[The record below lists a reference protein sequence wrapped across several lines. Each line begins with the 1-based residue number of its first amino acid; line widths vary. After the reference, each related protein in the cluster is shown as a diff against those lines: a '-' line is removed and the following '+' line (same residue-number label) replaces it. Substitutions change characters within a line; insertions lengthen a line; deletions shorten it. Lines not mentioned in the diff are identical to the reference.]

1 MLKPARI
8 LALAA
13 VLSVPLYAQT
23 QTPPAAQAQTPA
35 VTPTA
40 PTVEVTAPAPAMC
53 AEATTLDDLIK
64 ALDDAVS
71 GPADKD
77 RSCMRELLLPEARL
91 SPIGKLPDGM
101 YAPHILTLDG
111 WIEAVRK
118 RGHDV
123 LTEHQVKVKVETY
136 GHLAHLWST
145 YELRLQ
151 PDGPPTV
158 RGINSIQAVF
168 DGKRWRVSEILWQ
181 AETPDL
187 PIPEKYLP

>member
-1 MLKPARI
+1 MLKATAF
-8 LALAA
+8 LALTA
-13 VLSVPLYAQT
+13 VLVAPLSG
-23 QTPPAAQAQTPA
+23 QTPSATPTQAPETTSAPATAQTP
-35 VTPTA
+35 
-40 PTVEVTAPAPAMC
+40 APAPAMC
-53 AEATTLDDLIK
+53 ADAITLDDLIK
-64 ALDDAVS
+64 ALDEAVS

-91 SPIGKLPDGM
+91 SRIGKHPDGM
-101 YAPHILTLDG
+101 YAPHTLTLDD
-111 WIEAVRK
+111 WIEALRK

-168 DGKRWRVSEILWQ
+168 DGKRWRVLEILWQ
-181 AETPDL
+181 AETPDQ

>member
-1 MLKPARI
+1 MGTA
-8 LALAA
+8 
-13 VLSVPLYAQT
+13 LYAQS
-23 QTPPAAQAQTPA
+23 PAAQSQPAQAPTA
-35 VTPTA
+35 AQTA
-40 PTVEVTAPAPAMC
+40 PTPQTVEPAPAVC
-53 AEATTLDDLIK
+53 ADATTLDDLIK
-64 ALDDAVS
+64 SLDDAVS

-91 SPIGKLPDGM
+91 SPIGKRPDGI

-151 PDGPPTV
+151 PDGPPAV

-181 AETPDL
+181 AETPDQ

>member
-1 MLKPARI
+1 MLKQSTI

-13 VLSVPLYAQT
+13 VLGVPLYAQT
-23 QTPPAAQAQTPA
+23 QTPPAGQVPAATQAQTP
-35 VTPTA
+35 TA
-40 PTVEVTAPAPAMC
+40 AEVPSPAMC
-53 AEATTLDDLIK
+53 TEATTLDDLIK

-91 SPIGKLPDGM
+91 SPIGKRPDGM
-101 YAPHILTLDG
+101 YAPHILTLDD

-181 AETPDL
+181 AESPEL
-187 PIPEKYLP
+187 PIPAKYLP

>member
-1 MLKPARI
+1 MLKPVAL
-8 LALAA
+8 LAFA
-13 VLSVPLYAQT
+13 VSLGAPLHTQT
-23 QTPPAAQAQTPA
+23 QTLPAAQTPA
-35 VTPTA
+35 QPVAQTP
-40 PTVEVTAPAPAMC
+40 APAPAMC
-53 AEATTLDDLIK
+53 ADASTLDELIK

-91 SPIGKLPDGM
+91 SPIGKHPDGM
-101 YAPHILTLDG
+101 YAPHALTLDE
-111 WIEAVRK
+111 WTEAVRK

-123 LTEHQVKVKVETY
+123 LTEHQIKVKVETY

-168 DGKRWRVSEILWQ
+168 DGKRWRILEILWQ

>member
-1 MLKPARI
+1 MLKLAAF

-13 VLSVPLYAQT
+13 FLGAPLYAQT
-23 QTPPAAQAQTPA
+23 SAAPAQPASQTQTLPAAQAPA
-35 VTPTA
+35 PV
-40 PTVEVTAPAPAMC
+40 PAMC
-53 AEATTLDDLIK
+53 SDAATLDELIK
-64 ALDDAVS
+64 ALDEAVS

-91 SPIGKLPDGM
+91 SPIGKRPDGM

-111 WIEAVRK
+111 WVEAVRK

-181 AETPDL
+181 AESPDL

>member
-1 MLKPARI
+1 
-8 LALAA
+8 
-13 VLSVPLYAQT
+13 
-23 QTPPAAQAQTPA
+23 
-35 VTPTA
+35 
-40 PTVEVTAPAPAMC
+40 MC
-53 AEATTLDDLIK
+53 AETTTLDDLIK

-77 RSCMRELLLPEARL
+77 RSCMRELLLPDAHL
-91 SPIGKLPDGM
+91 SPIAKRPDGT
-101 YAPHILTLDG
+101 YAPHTLTLDE

-123 LTEHQVKVKVETY
+123 LTEHQVKVKTETY

-181 AETPDL
+181 AESPDL

>member
-1 MLKPARI
+1 MLKTAVM
-8 LALAA
+8 LVLAA
-13 VLSVPLYAQT
+13 SLGAPAFAQVPAA
-23 QTPPAAQAQTPA
+23 QTPPAAPA
-35 VTPTA
+35 P
-40 PTVEVTAPAPAMC
+40 APAPAMC
-53 AEATTLDDLIK
+53 REATTLDELIK
-64 ALDDAVS
+64 ALDEAVS

-77 RSCMRELLLPEARL
+77 RSCMSELLLPEARL
-91 SPIGKLPDGM
+91 SPIAKRPDGTF
-101 YAPHILTLDG
+101 APHSLTLDG
-111 WIEAVRK
+111 WTEAVRK

-168 DGKRWRVSEILWQ
+168 DGKRWRVLEILWQ

>member
-1 MLKPARI
+1 MLKATVF
-8 LALAA
+8 LAITALLAA
-13 VLSVPLYAQT
+13 PLRSQT
-23 QTPPAAQAQTPA
+23 QAPPAAPAPATAQTP
-35 VTPTA
+35 
-40 PTVEVTAPAPAMC
+40 APAPAMC
-53 AEATTLDDLIK
+53 ADATTLDELIK

-91 SPIGKLPDGM
+91 SPINKHPDGM
-101 YAPHILTLDG
+101 YAPHTLTLDG
-111 WIEAVRK
+111 WTEAVRK

-168 DGKRWRVSEILWQ
+168 DGKRWRILEILWQ
-181 AETPDL
+181 AESPDL
-187 PIPEKYLP
+187 PIPEKYPP

>member
-1 MLKPARI
+1 
-8 LALAA
+8 
-13 VLSVPLYAQT
+13 
-23 QTPPAAQAQTPA
+23 
-35 VTPTA
+35 
-40 PTVEVTAPAPAMC
+40 MC

-91 SPIGKLPDGM
+91 SPIGKRPDRM
-101 YAPHILTLDG
+101 YAPHILTLDD

-118 RGHDV
+118 HGHDV

-151 PDGPPTV
+151 PDGPPTG

-168 DGKRWRVSEILWQ
+168 LTASAGGCPRFSGR
-181 AETPDL
+181 PRP
-187 PIPEKYLP
+187 PICRSRKSICRNHAA